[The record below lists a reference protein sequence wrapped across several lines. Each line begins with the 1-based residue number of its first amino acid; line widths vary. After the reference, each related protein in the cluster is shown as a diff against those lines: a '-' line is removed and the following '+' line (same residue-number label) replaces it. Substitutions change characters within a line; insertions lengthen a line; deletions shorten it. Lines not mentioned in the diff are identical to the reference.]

1 MIQLYAREQPHYLKL
16 EQQLVLLAW
25 LYHQF
30 GYKNN
35 RELLQDIRGAGE
47 GFSSDGYSLVFR
59 RLTSRGSQ
67 VRIPLEDLA
76 RYDSNIRAH
85 LRAISMRRPGLKL
98 KYFQHLALLFTEVFL
113 DRYFNSPVLL
123 LDELNHFLRNHNSMR
138 YVSFESGFTIADL
151 KKLAF
156 WMATGSGKTLIM
168 HLNYY
173 QFLRYSNA
181 APDNILLVTPNEG
194 LSEQHLREFSLSGIP
209 AKRFAL
215 NESGLTLARQ
225 NTVRVLEITKLAE
238 KKRGSGERVPVEA
251 FAGNNLVF
259 VDEGHKGSG
268 GKAWLKLR
276 NVLGEG
282 GFTFE
287 YSATFGQALT
297 ATRKDA
303 LTREY
308 GKAIVFDYSY
318 RYFYD
323 DGYGKDFRIL
333 NLTDETTEE
342 TTDLLL
348 LGNLLSFYQQK
359 RVFVEQAST
368 LRPYNLEKPLWV
380 FVGSTVN
387 AVYTKD
393 KRARSDVLVVARF
406 LHRVLTGRS
415 WATGAMGKL
424 LSGNSGLVAPNGE
437 DVFKGKFDNLQGSGM
452 DCAQIYD
459 DILSKVFHA
468 PGGGGLHL
476 CSIRNCKGEIGLKAG
491 SAEEYFGLIYIG
503 DVGKFKK
510 LVAQD
515 AADIALEEDAI
526 ADSLFNNIAARDT
539 SIDVLIGAKKFMEG
553 WNSWRVS
560 NMGLLNIG
568 RKEGSEIIQ
577 LFGRGVRLQGWEH
590 SLKRSSA
597 LDGDHPDDLK
607 LLETLNIFAVRA
619 NYMAQ
624 FRNYLE
630 REGIATAG
638 FRKWDLPIRPNSE
651 FLGKG
656 LVAPRPPA
664 GRHFAEEENV
674 FLQIDNAAQVKMDMS
689 TKVHI
694 LQSGADGV
702 KEAEF
707 QSGQGQLIPE
717 ASLALLD
724 WQQIYVDL
732 LDYKEQKR
740 LDNFALM
747 PETAREIMSSA
758 DPVRLYVLKADDAIV
773 HPSDYRGI
781 VRLQEIVVS
790 ILRKYMDRYY
800 RVERE
805 RWDAENMVYT
815 EIDEQDENFEDYIIR
830 VRDDET
836 ELITA
841 IENLLQEGEDIYRVE
856 TSDIP
861 NVYFDRHLYQP
872 LLIEKGSKVES
883 TPERLNA
890 SEERFVRDLKSYCC
904 LQKDGFLA
912 DKEIYLLRNLSRG
925 KGIGFFENTGFFP
938 DFILW
943 ITDASG
949 QRIVFIEP
957 HGMLSAPSY
966 EQDEK
971 AKLHERLPEFAE
983 KISRR
988 SEHIN
993 ITLDSFII
1001 SHTPHADLWDRYG
1014 NDPWDVRQ
1022 FAQAHIL
1029 FPEQNGEYGYIK
1041 TIMEP
1046 EETTLTQE

>member
-1 MIQLYAREQPHYLKL
+1 
-16 EQQLVLLAW
+16 
-25 LYHQF
+25 
-30 GYKNN
+30 
-35 RELLQDIRGAGE
+35 
-47 GFSSDGYSLVFR
+47 
-59 RLTSRGSQ
+59 
-67 VRIPLEDLA
+67 
-76 RYDSNIRAH
+76 
-85 LRAISMRRPGLKL
+85 
-98 KYFQHLALLFTEVFL
+98 
-113 DRYFNSPVLL
+113 
-123 LDELNHFLRNHNSMR
+123 
-138 YVSFESGFTIADL
+138 
-151 KKLAF
+151 F

-168 HLNYY
+168 HLNYH
-173 QFLRYSNA
+173 QFLNYSKA
-181 APDNILLVTPNEG
+181 APDNILLITPNEG

-215 NESGLTLARQ
+215 NESGLLLARQ

-238 KKRGSGERVPVEA
+238 KKRGSGERVPVDA
-251 FAGNNLVF
+251 FVGNNLIF

-268 GKAWLKLR
+268 GQAWLKLR
-276 NVLGEG
+276 NVLGET

-393 KRARSDVLVVARF
+393 KRARSDVLVVTRF
-406 LHRVLTGRS
+406 LHRVLTDRH

-452 DCAQIYD
+452 DCPQIYD

-491 SAEEYFGLIYIG
+491 SAEVYFGLIYIG

-515 AADIALEEDAI
+515 AADIALEEDAM

-539 SIDVLIGAKKFMEG
+539 CIDVLIGAKKFMEG

-577 LFGRGVRLQGWEH
+577 LFGRGVRLQGWEQ

-597 LDGDHPDDLK
+597 LDGEHPDDLK
-607 LLETLNIFAVRA
+607 LLETLNIFALRA

-624 FRNYLE
+624 FRDYLE

-664 GRHFAEEENV
+664 GRHFADEENV
-674 FLQIDNAAQVKMDMS
+674 FLQIDEAAQVRLDMS

-694 LQSGADGV
+694 LQSEATGV

-707 QSGQGQLIPE
+707 QSGQDRPVPE
-717 ASLALLD
+717 SSLALLD
-724 WQQIYVDL
+724 WQEIYLDL
-732 LDYKEQKR
+732 LEYKEQKG
-740 LDNFALM
+740 LNNFALM

-758 DPVRLYVLKADDAIV
+758 DPVPLYVLQADDAIV
-773 HPSDYRGI
+773 HPRTYNGV

-800 RVERE
+800 RVLRE

-815 EIDEQDENFEDYIIR
+815 EIDEQDENFQDYRIR

-841 IENLLQEGEDIYRVE
+841 IENLLQEGEDIYCTE

-872 LLIEKGSKVES
+872 LLIEKGSRVES
-883 TPERLNA
+883 TPERLTA
-890 SEERFVRDLKSYCC
+890 SEERFVRDLKSYCS
-904 LQKDGFLA
+904 LHKGGFLA

-943 ITDASG
+943 IKDASG

-957 HGMLSAPSY
+957 HGMLYAPSY

-988 SEHIN
+988 SKVTN
-993 ITLDSFII
+993 VALDSFII
-1001 SHTPHADLWDRYG
+1001 SRTPHTDLWDRYG
-1014 NDPWDVRQ
+1014 DVPWDVQQ

-1029 FPEQNGEYGYIK
+1029 FPEQNGEYGYIR

-1046 EETTLTQE
+1046 EETALTQE

>member
-1 MIQLYAREQPHYLKL
+1 MTISGTQLTHYLKL
-16 EQQLVLLAW
+16 EQQLVLLTW

-30 GYKNN
+30 GYQNN
-35 RELLQDIRGAGE
+35 RELLQDTSGAAE
-47 GFSSDGYSLVFR
+47 GFDADGYSFALR
-59 RLTSRGSQ
+59 RLTSRGNR
-67 VRIPLEDLA
+67 VKIPFADLE
-76 RYDSNIRAH
+76 RYDGNILAH

-98 KYFQHLALLFTEVFL
+98 KYFQQVALLFAEVFL
-113 DRYFNSPVLL
+113 DRYFNSPAVLL
-123 LDELNHFLRNHNSMR
+123 EDLNHFLRSHSSMS
-138 YVSFESGFTIADL
+138 YVSFEEGFTRGDL

-168 HLNYY
+168 HLNYH
-173 QFLRYSNA
+173 QFLHYSKA
-181 APDNILLVTPNEG
+181 APDNILLITPNEG

-251 FAGNNLVF
+251 FSGNNLVL
-259 VDEGHKGSG
+259 VDEGHKGAG

-276 NVLGEG
+276 NVLGES

-333 NLTDETTEE
+333 NLTDETTEA

-393 KRARSDVLVVARF
+393 RRARSDVLVVARF
-406 LHRVLTGRS
+406 LHRVLTERH
-415 WATGAMGKL
+415 WAIAALGKIL
-424 LSGNSGLVAPNGE
+424 NGSSGLTAPNGE
-437 DVFKGKFDNLQGSGM
+437 DVFKGKFDNLHGGGM
-452 DCAQIYD
+452 DCGQIYE

-476 CSIRNCKGEIGLKAG
+476 CSIRNCRGEIGLKAG
-491 SAEEYFGLIYIG
+491 SAEAYFGLIYIG

-515 AADIALEEDAI
+515 AAGITLEEDAM
-526 ADSLFNNIAARDT
+526 ADSLFNSIAAHDT

-577 LFGRGVRLQGWEH
+577 LFGRGVRLQGYEH
-590 SLKRSSA
+590 GLKRSSA
-597 LDGDHPDDLK
+597 LTGNHPNDLK

-630 REGIATAG
+630 REGVASAG
-638 FRKWDLPIRPNSE
+638 FREWALPIRPNAE
-651 FLGKG
+651 LIGKG
-656 LVAPRPPA
+656 LIAPRPPA

-674 FLQIDNAAQVKMDMS
+674 FLQVDHAARVSLDLS
-689 TKVHI
+689 TKIH
-694 LQSGADGV
+694 LLESKATGV

-707 QSGQGQLIPE
+707 QSGQDRPVAE
-717 ASLALLD
+717 ATLALLD
-724 WQQIYVDL
+724 WQQIYLEL
-732 LDYKEQKR
+732 LAYKEQKG
-740 LDNFALM
+740 LNNFALK
-747 PETAREIMSSA
+747 PQTAHEIMSNA
-758 DPVRLYVLKADDAIV
+758 DPVRLYALTADDAILYP
-773 HPSDYRGI
+773 HNYRG
-781 VRLQEIVVS
+781 VMRLQEIVVS

-800 RVERE
+800 RVQQE

-815 EIDEQDENFEDYIIR
+815 EIDEQDENFQDYRIR

-841 IENLLQEGEDIYRVE
+841 IENLLQEGERIYREE

-861 NVYFDRHLYQP
+861 NVHFDQHLYQP
-872 LLIEKGSKVES
+872 LLIETRSRVES

-890 SEERFVRDLKSYCC
+890 SEERFVRDLKSYCY

-943 ITDASG
+943 IKDASG

-971 AKLHERLPEFAE
+971 AKLHERLPQFAE

-988 SEHIN
+988 SEHTN

-1014 NDPWDVRQ
+1014 DVPWDVQQ

-1029 FPEQNGEYGYIK
+1029 FPEQNGEYGYIG
-1041 TIMEP
+1041 TILEP
-1046 EETTLTQE
+1046 GESSLTRE